1 MSRTADQDLRRLWA
15 IGNTL
20 KNRVFAGKSLW
31 DHLWITMMLA
41 GASWSLDIK
50 HSIP

>member
-31 DHLWITMMLA
+31 DHL
-41 GASWSLDIK
+41 LD
-50 HSIP
+50 HNDVGRSILVL